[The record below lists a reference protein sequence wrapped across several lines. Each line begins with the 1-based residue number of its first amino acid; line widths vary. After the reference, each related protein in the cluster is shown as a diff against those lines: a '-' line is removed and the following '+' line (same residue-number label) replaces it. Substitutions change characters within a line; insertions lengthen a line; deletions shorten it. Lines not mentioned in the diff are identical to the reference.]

1 MIICFNDKINTFSKI
16 NINNFSLAQEYIQDL
31 MPSCEDIHCN
41 CPNCKAKSNFSF
53 HGFYVRNISFIRE
66 DKIYDF
72 KVTVTRVICNS
83 CGSTHALLP
92 NFIVPYKI
100 FSRESVLYVVSQ
112 AFSTSVLKVS
122 KKISISF
129 QLIYSFI
136 ALVLSFFS
144 YVDSI
149 NREQPL
155 YKNLNQTYFALNCLV
170 ICDTNFNINFFKRY
184 KWIFLMTKF
193 QNKKPPPL
201 TIGVNLIAST

>member
-16 NINNFSLAQEYIQDL
+16 NINNSSLTQEYIQDL
-31 MPSCEDIHCN
+31 MPSCEDIHCD

-53 HGFYVRNISFIRE
+53 HGSYIRNISFIRE
-66 DKIYDF
+66 DKIYNF
-72 KVTVTRVICNS
+72 RVTVTRVICNS

-92 NFIVPYKI
+92 SFVIPYKI
-100 FSRESVLYVVSQ
+100 FSRESFLYVVFQ
-112 AFSTSVLKVS
+112 ACSTSVLK
-122 KKISISF
+122 ISEKLNISF

-136 ALVLSFFS
+136 ALVLSFFP
-144 YVDSI
+144 YADSL

-155 YKNLNQTYFALNCLV
+155 YKNLNQTYFVLNCLV